1 VSATAMGRSV
11 QAVTTWILAA
21 LLGAGC
27 WFGGRDLLT
36 ILDRG
41 VIPGRR
47 GPSLHLADNPLAYW
61 AVFAFFCVALLTAI
75 GFTLFLAYVGWRQAT
90 ENRRS

>member
-1 VSATAMGRSV
+1 MSRTGPGRPF
-11 QAVTTWILAA
+11 QAVATWILAT

-27 WFGGRDLLT
+27 WRGGADLLA

-47 GPSLHLADNPLAYW
+47 GPSLHLAENPLAYR
-61 AVFAFFCVALLTAI
+61 ALIAFFCAALLAAI

-90 ENRRS
+90 ETPRS

>member
-1 VSATAMGRSV
+1 MSRAFARRAF
-11 QAVTTWILAA
+11 QAVTTWILAV

-27 WFGGRDLLT
+27 WQGGTELMT

-47 GPSLHLADNPLAYW
+47 GPALHLADNPLAYW
-61 AVFAFFCVALLTAI
+61 AVFAFFCVALLTAV
-75 GFTLFLAYVGWRQAT
+75 GFTVFLAYVGWRQAM
-90 ENRRS
+90 EDGRA

>member
-1 VSATAMGRSV
+1 MSGAFIRRSFK
-11 QAVTTWILAA
+11 AVTTGVLAA
-21 LLGAGC
+21 LMGAGC
-27 WFGGRDLLT
+27 WRGGSELLV

-61 AVFAFFCVALLTAI
+61 AVFAFFCAALTAAI
-75 GFTLFLAYVGWRQAT
+75 GFTLFLAYVGWRQAM
-90 ENRRS
+90 EHRRS

>member
-1 VSATAMGRSV
+1 MSGSGPGRSF
-11 QAVTTWILAA
+11 QTVTTWILAM
-21 LLGAGC
+21 LLGAGS
-27 WFGGRDLLT
+27 WRGAADLLA

-47 GPSLHLADNPLAYW
+47 GPSLHLAENPLAYW
-61 AVFAFFCVALLTAI
+61 AVIAFFCAALLAAI
-75 GFTLFLAYVGWRQAT
+75 GFTLFLAYVGWRQVM

>member
-1 VSATAMGRSV
+1 MNRAFMRRSFK
-11 QAVTTWILAA
+11 AVTTWILAA
-21 LLGAGC
+21 LMGAGC
-27 WFGGRDLLT
+27 WRGGSELLV

-61 AVFAFFCVALLTAI
+61 AVFAFFCAALLAAI
-75 GFTLFLAYVGWRQAT
+75 GFTLFLAYVGWRQAM
-90 ENRRS
+90 EHRRS